1 MRGLFLRLTWVGF
14 GGALWILG
22 GIIAVSITLLLLTV
36 LACGDFI
43 SLSCGPLFI
52 GALIWFLVIM
62 AVIVWALSSL
72 VLVAH
77 QDKATTEATNQPPQ

>member
-1 MRGLFLRLTWVGF
+1 MLCRNF

-22 GIIAVSITLLLLTV
+22 GIIAVSITILLLTV

-43 SLSCGPLFI
+43 SLSCGPLLI
-52 GALIWFLVIM
+52 WALIWFLVI
-62 AVIVWALSSL
+62 AIGGLWALSSL

-77 QDKATTEATNQPPQ
+77 QDKATNQPPQ